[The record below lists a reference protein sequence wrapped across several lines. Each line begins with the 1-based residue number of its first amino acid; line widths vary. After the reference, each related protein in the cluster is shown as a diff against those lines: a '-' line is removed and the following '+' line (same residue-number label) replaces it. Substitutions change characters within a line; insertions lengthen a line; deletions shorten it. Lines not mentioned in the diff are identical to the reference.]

1 MEEVKSGGSL
11 QAPSGVSIA
20 WAVSFSL
27 LAFSMSLAALPPAL
41 LRIEPEFGLGKSQLA
56 ALSVAMFLPF
66 VVTVLSAG
74 FLSKMIAKGAAV
86 TFGAFLL
93 TLGTSGIALSGSYG
107 TLVVGISLMG
117 AGAGLLQGTGMS
129 LLGELFHGAGRT
141 RVMNY
146 SQVAFALGAI
156 GVPFAM
162 AVVLHLGG
170 DWRLV
175 FWMAA
180 VVAQFSA
187 YRLVATRTP
196 VVGKDEDETHEPW
209 RWPDGFTWLLAAGM
223 FCYVAAE
230 VSFGYWLP
238 IYYKEILGA
247 VEQTAASSPGFF
259 WTGMIL
265 GRLAAGSA
273 GSFVRDI
280 TLLRIASGFGTV
292 FLVFFMFVQTPVTA
306 LVVTFLLG
314 LSIACIWP
322 TILSYAGSVH
332 VRGLTRVFPVII
344 GTGAIGATGGPTL
357 VGGLNAFVGLK
368 DAYMVIPAIFILVFL
383 IFLAA
388 PRLEGMAA
396 GRSGK

>member
-1 MEEVKSGGSL
+1 MEDVQSGGSL
-11 QAPSGVSIA
+11 RAPSGVSIA

-41 LRIEPEFGLGKSQLA
+41 LRIEPDFGLGKTQLA
-56 ALSVAMFLPF
+56 FLSAAMFLPF

-74 FLSKMIAKGAAV
+74 FLSRLVAKGAAV

-93 TLGTSGIALSGSYG
+93 TFGTSGIALSGNFG
-107 TLVVGISLMG
+107 VLVASISVMG

-129 LLGELFHGAGRT
+129 LLGELFQGPRRT

-162 AVVLHLGG
+162 AAVLHLGG

-180 VVAQFSA
+180 AVAIFSA
-187 YRLVATRTP
+187 YRLLATRTP
-196 VVGKDEDETHEPW
+196 VVGKDEAERHEPW
-209 RWPDGFTWLLAAGM
+209 RWPEGFTWLLAAGM

-238 IYYKEILGA
+238 IYYQEVLQA
-247 VEQTAASSPGFF
+247 AEQTAASSPGFF

-265 GRLAAGSA
+265 GRIAAGGA
-273 GSFVRDI
+273 GAYVGDI
-280 TLLRIASGFGTV
+280 SLLRVAAGFGTV
-292 FLVFFMFVQTPVTA
+292 FLVIFLLVQTPQAA

-314 LSIACIWP
+314 LSLACIWP
-322 TILSYAGSVH
+322 TILSYAGHVH
-332 VRGLTRVFPVII
+332 GKGLTRVFPVII
-344 GTGAIGATGGPTL
+344 GTGAIGATLGPTL
-357 VGGLNAFVGLK
+357 VGALNTVVGLK
-368 DAYMVIPAIFILVFL
+368 AAYSLVPAVFVLVFV

-388 PRLEGMAA
+388 PRLERLAT
-396 GRSGK
+396 GR

>member
-1 MEEVKSGGSL
+1 MKEVKSGGSL
-11 QAPSGVSIA
+11 RAPSGVSIA

-41 LRIEPEFGLGKSQLA
+41 LRIEPDFGLSKPQLA
-56 ALSVAMFLPF
+56 LLSAAMFLPF

-74 FLSKMIAKGAAV
+74 FLSRVIAKGAAV
-86 TFGAFLL
+86 TFGAVLL
-93 TLGTSGIALSGSYG
+93 TLGTSGIALSGSFG
-107 TLVVGISLMG
+107 VLVAGISVMG

-129 LLGELFHGAGRT
+129 LLGELFQGAGRT

-156 GVPFAM
+156 GVPFTM
-162 AVVLHLGG
+162 ALVLHLGG

-180 VVAQFSA
+180 AVAIFSA
-187 YRLVATRTP
+187 YRLLATRTP
-196 VVGKDEDETHEPW
+196 EVGKDDSEMHEPW

-238 IYYKEILGA
+238 IYYQEVLKA
-247 VEQTAASSPGFF
+247 AEQTAASSPGFF

-265 GRLAAGSA
+265 GRIAAGSA
-273 GSFVRDI
+273 GAYVGDI
-280 TLLRIASGFGTV
+280 TLLRVAAGFGTV
-292 FLVFFMFVQTPVTA
+292 FLVIFLFVQTPMAA

-314 LSIACIWP
+314 LSLACIWP
-322 TILSYAGSVH
+322 TILSYAGHVH
-332 VRGLTRVFPVII
+332 GKGLTRVFPVII
-344 GTGAIGATGGPTL
+344 GTGAIGATLGPTL
-357 VGGLNAFVGLK
+357 VGGLNTVVGLK
-368 DAYMVIPAIFILVFL
+368 AAYMLVPAVFVLVFL

-388 PRLEGMAA
+388 PRLERLAI
-396 GRSGK
+396 GR